1 MADFP
6 VPKSGD
12 LHSAGVPPVTLR
24 AERRVAKFRVLLKD
38 KPSPVNGFSFDMTA
52 HTVQM
57 LLTSKTEP
65 FAEGIDALGGM
76 YYGDPALYELPC
88 CMSTMGDFH
97 SSGTER
103 YQMCQTNSTVFSPF
117 VFADPASELPIGI
130 LDIDISGASGGYT
143 YKTDQTFAR
152 TLAASKISGIVS
164 KPPTP
169 MTTPRRKS
177 GSMSSRRR
185 TTRETPKMRRR
196 SSTPFRVERLA
207 LLKLRS
213 HEKSPYIPFAF
224 LCLLS
229 ATSCIEEK
237 LDPCPPQGG
246 SVTVALRVEKFQARP
261 SYRPSDFEQ
270 EFGKRIHSLDYLL
283 YAGGQ
288 LVGQGRADDLHTAS
302 GGDYLFRIDT
312 LPFGT
317 YRLAFVA
324 NVTPR
329 MMTGTMDAPEARYI
343 VYQGEKNG
351 DDHFR
356 ADVPFEVTCPCRN
369 EFEAVLQRVHG
380 ITRFRFE
387 NIPARIASVE
397 VVLDNVGQR
406 MPLCG
411 EPDLACEVSKR
422 IPAAQLRTRPA
433 GSFTLG
439 TFCTLPGVRTSWRLR
454 LYGEDD
460 APLYDRVVTDTL
472 RIECNQLI
480 DLTAR
485 FEEGDFRGEIE
496 FSVDVDTTW
505 DGANEGGGEI
515 IR

>member
-1 MADFP
+1 
-6 VPKSGD
+6 
-12 LHSAGVPPVTLR
+12 
-24 AERRVAKFRVLLKD
+24 
-38 KPSPVNGFSFDMTA
+38 
-52 HTVQM
+52 
-57 LLTSKTEP
+57 
-65 FAEGIDALGGM
+65 
-76 YYGDPALYELPC
+76 
-88 CMSTMGDFH
+88 
-97 SSGTER
+97 
-103 YQMCQTNSTVFSPF
+103 MCIR
-117 VFADPASELPIGI
+117 D
-130 LDIDISGASGGYT
+130 
-143 YKTDQTFAR
+143 R
-152 TLAASKISGIVS
+152 
-164 KPPTP
+164 
-169 MTTPRRKS
+169 
-177 GSMSSRRR
+177 
-185 TTRETPKMRRR
+185 
-196 SSTPFRVERLA
+196 
-207 LLKLRS
+207 
-213 HEKSPYIPFAF
+213 
-224 LCLLS
+224 
-229 ATSCIEEK
+229 
-237 LDPCPPQGG
+237 
-246 SVTVALRVEKFQARP
+246 
-261 SYRPSDFEQ
+261 
-270 EFGKRIHSLDYLL
+270 
-283 YAGGQ
+283 
-288 LVGQGRADDLHTAS
+288 VGQGRADDLHTAS

>member
-1 MADFP
+1 
-6 VPKSGD
+6 
-12 LHSAGVPPVTLR
+12 
-24 AERRVAKFRVLLKD
+24 
-38 KPSPVNGFSFDMTA
+38 
-52 HTVQM
+52 
-57 LLTSKTEP
+57 
-65 FAEGIDALGGM
+65 
-76 YYGDPALYELPC
+76 
-88 CMSTMGDFH
+88 
-97 SSGTER
+97 
-103 YQMCQTNSTVFSPF
+103 
-117 VFADPASELPIGI
+117 
-130 LDIDISGASGGYT
+130 
-143 YKTDQTFAR
+143 
-152 TLAASKISGIVS
+152 
-164 KPPTP
+164 
-169 MTTPRRKS
+169 
-177 GSMSSRRR
+177 
-185 TTRETPKMRRR
+185 
-196 SSTPFRVERLA
+196 
-207 LLKLRS
+207 
-213 HEKSPYIPFAF
+213 
-224 LCLLS
+224 
-229 ATSCIEEK
+229 
-237 LDPCPPQGG
+237 
-246 SVTVALRVEKFQARP
+246 
-261 SYRPSDFEQ
+261 
-270 EFGKRIHSLDYLL
+270 
-283 YAGGQ
+283 
-288 LVGQGRADDLHTAS
+288 
-302 GGDYLFRIDT
+302 
-312 LPFGT
+312 
-317 YRLAFVA
+317 
-324 NVTPR
+324 
-329 MMTGTMDAPEARYI
+329 MDAPEARYI
-343 VYQGEKNG
+343 VYQGEKPG

>member
-1 MADFP
+1 M
-6 VPKSGD
+6 K
-12 LHSAGVPPVTLR
+12 
-24 AERRVAKFRVLLKD
+24 
-38 KPSPVNGFSFDMTA
+38 
-52 HTVQM
+52 
-57 LLTSKTEP
+57 
-65 FAEGIDALGGM
+65 
-76 YYGDPALYELPC
+76 
-88 CMSTMGDFH
+88 
-97 SSGTER
+97 
-103 YQMCQTNSTVFSPF
+103 
-117 VFADPASELPIGI
+117 
-130 LDIDISGASGGYT
+130 
-143 YKTDQTFAR
+143 
-152 TLAASKISGIVS
+152 
-164 KPPTP
+164 
-169 MTTPRRKS
+169 
-177 GSMSSRRR
+177 
-185 TTRETPKMRRR
+185 
-196 SSTPFRVERLA
+196 
-207 LLKLRS
+207 
-213 HEKSPYIPFAF
+213 KSPYIPFAF

-422 IPAAQLRTRPA
+422 IPAAHARHVLHAAGRKDIVAAQTLRRGRRTALRP
-433 GSFTLG
+433 GSHRHPADRMQPVDRPYG
-439 TFCTLPGVRTSWRLR
+439 TFRRGRFPGRNRVLGRRRHDMGRSQRRRGRNHTMTRSMFPARPSRAAGALCLPWKRHGRTPADGRERNSGARRSCGGFYFNRQPFSSSILPGTSASFIRRIRATSCMESISSPIVRR
-454 LYGEDD
+454 
-460 APLYDRVVTDTL
+460 
-472 RIECNQLI
+472 
-480 DLTAR
+480 
-485 FEEGDFRGEIE
+485 
-496 FSVDVDTTW
+496 
-505 DGANEGGGEI
+505 
-515 IR
+515 

>member
-1 MADFP
+1 MPAVGNVVHRRETRP
-6 VPKSGD
+6 GARPREEASRSRSG
-12 LHSAGVPPVTLR
+12 SRNSRPGRPTVRRISNRNSGNASIRSTICSMPAGSWSGR
-24 AERRVAKFRVLLKD
+24 A
-38 KPSPVNGFSFDMTA
+38 
-52 HTVQM
+52 
-57 LLTSKTEP
+57 
-65 FAEGIDALGGM
+65 
-76 YYGDPALYELPC
+76 
-88 CMSTMGDFH
+88 
-97 SSGTER
+97 
-103 YQMCQTNSTVFSPF
+103 
-117 VFADPASELPIGI
+117 
-130 LDIDISGASGGYT
+130 
-143 YKTDQTFAR
+143 AR
-152 TLAASKISGIVS
+152 T
-164 KPPTP
+164 T
-169 MTTPRRKS
+169 
-177 GSMSSRRR
+177 
-185 TTRETPKMRRR
+185 
-196 SSTPFRVERLA
+196 
-207 LLKLRS
+207 
-213 HEKSPYIPFAF
+213 YIPPPAGITS
-224 LCLLS
+224 S
-229 ATSCIEEK
+229 ASTRFRS
-237 LDPCPPQGG
+237 G
-246 SVTVALRVEKFQARP
+246 
-261 SYRPSDFEQ
+261 
-270 EFGKRIHSLDYLL
+270 
-283 YAGGQ
+283 
-288 LVGQGRADDLHTAS
+288 HTAWRS
-302 GGDYLFRIDT
+302 WRMS
-312 LPFGT
+312 
-317 YRLAFVA
+317 R
-324 NVTPR
+324 PR

-496 FSVDVDTTW
+496 FSVDVDTTMGRSQRRRGRNHTMTRSMFPARPSRAAGALCLPW
-505 DGANEGGGEI
+505 KRHGRTPADGRRTEFPGRDAPAADFISTGSRSAARSFRAHPLPSSAGSGRPVAWNRSPAPSCADRPPLRLSIRKGG
-515 IR
+515 RSARTRPAV

>member
-1 MADFP
+1 M
-6 VPKSGD
+6 K
-12 LHSAGVPPVTLR
+12 
-24 AERRVAKFRVLLKD
+24 
-38 KPSPVNGFSFDMTA
+38 
-52 HTVQM
+52 
-57 LLTSKTEP
+57 
-65 FAEGIDALGGM
+65 
-76 YYGDPALYELPC
+76 
-88 CMSTMGDFH
+88 
-97 SSGTER
+97 
-103 YQMCQTNSTVFSPF
+103 
-117 VFADPASELPIGI
+117 
-130 LDIDISGASGGYT
+130 
-143 YKTDQTFAR
+143 
-152 TLAASKISGIVS
+152 
-164 KPPTP
+164 
-169 MTTPRRKS
+169 
-177 GSMSSRRR
+177 
-185 TTRETPKMRRR
+185 
-196 SSTPFRVERLA
+196 
-207 LLKLRS
+207 
-213 HEKSPYIPFAF
+213 KSPYIPFAF

-460 APLYDRVVTDTL
+460 AP
-472 RIECNQLI
+472 QLI